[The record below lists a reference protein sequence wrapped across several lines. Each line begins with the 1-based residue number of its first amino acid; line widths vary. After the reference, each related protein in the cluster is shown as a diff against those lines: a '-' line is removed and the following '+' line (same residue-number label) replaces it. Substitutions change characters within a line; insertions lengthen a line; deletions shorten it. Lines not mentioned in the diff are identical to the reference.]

1 MSSNTGPAP
10 PYTGAPPSTA
20 EMMAEVQQLRT
31 TIRNLQ
37 AQMNARPAATTN
49 EGSNERDLG
58 EALKPPKP
66 EPFRGQAADVI
77 PFLTRMKA
85 HFRLY
90 KNKLNTPTKKLLYT
104 ASLIQGDA
112 KDWFEPILR
121 DFLEN
126 EEEAQDQDTQNIF
139 GNWDNFEQ
147 VLKDNFGVVN
157 EERQAAAELLALKQH
172 KSCAAYSAKFR
183 QLASKTEW
191 DDEALMEIYYR
202 GLKEEVKDELYLAD
216 RPEEGLTAYITMAIK
231 IDERQYERRRERANH
246 KRGNDFNPYYP
257 NQRRSDN
264 QGNSRNQGQRRGNRS
279 NNTMHGTQPG
289 PIVLGATQPGNNNN
303 RQRDMSKVK
312 CYNCNK
318 HGHIARNCPEPRK
331 PRDPNQGKQ
340 TLGLTRQQDPQMAI
354 RTQTLGMCRSGYD
367 AELCHHPGQS
377 LREVKEEQEERDAE
391 EQARAERRHESLRQA
406 SLRYKAKEETKQKRK
421 QYKAERRQNPE
432 HRAEENKKRREAE
445 QRKSLGEPQTLGV
458 IKEGK
463 AITPKTDKQAQS
475 SETIDDI
482 PTRTITQRDG
492 STLTVNTEKGYI
504 MRYEVPRFAKTEL
517 RKKEEAFNKERE
529 AGDKIRTYHYRHS
542 RNMGHRGGA
551 ARATARYLRKEDE
564 RIENKW
570 KQAYEPLFDEI
581 GTRMYLSPEDRC
593 IQGAREHR
601 DTQEL
606 EMIHVRAYHTND
618 AMNPL
623 HKEEKFNKQDDI
635 RTLPTHEEHAEV
647 SWVSCKAH
655 WCKIHEQ
662 AKLDNDCFPV
672 TIPGTPND
680 RPYLKNETEGYLVH
694 LWHDNLGV
702 AELRFNMAHYRQVH
716 KTKELL
722 NEARHSIRIIEEAE
736 REFEEATQGKY
747 ARKKAEFMKQREEWE
762 KEYQERISN
771 GQYDHLMKEPSVDD
785 TSSDTTEELQGQW
798 EADGLHLRSDP
809 VDLQRLNEVTITEDM
824 DSDESALEKEHI
836 FEPIDLREGFDQVP
850 INNEQS
856 GQGTTP
862 DRELKA
868 LVEFFEK
875 PRNTRGKPTDEQK
888 KVWKQYSRYEWELM
902 KERQELSK
910 EDHIEGYT
918 DPETC
923 HQSYLDNI
931 GALHDRQ
938 MTESERYEAR
948 LKTPEEQY
956 AELEEQF
963 QQQLFDDEF
972 INDCP
977 NGEGC
982 NDSECEQIHRDASGK
997 KREPYPL
1004 FNAEGQLFDYN
1015 DGIVDQEIDH
1025 LKVFIQGR
1033 NQGIDF
1039 DILPLDK
1046 EVDILL
1052 GINWLRRKNP
1062 HINWRTGQ
1070 VTFSS
1075 DADSDDETITT
1086 NNERSQTLTEE
1097 DSMGTREAKPS
1108 PPPKGAKHKYTK
1120 GKKRR
1125 NQHTLGLLRHQLHD
1139 LDEQLKL
1146 QKKLEEKEQQDRLKN
1161 IPEEYRIYEK
1171 LFKEE
1176 LETKVPQHSRWDHE
1190 IWLKT
1195 DDLPFQKIYNLNEKE
1210 LTTLKEYLE
1219 TELAKGNIRISTS
1232 SAGFPVMFVPKKNGK
1247 LRLVV
1252 DYRKLNALTIKDR
1265 TPLPLITEL
1274 KDRLQGK
1281 QIFTALDLKGAY
1293 NLIRIKEGDE
1303 WKTAF
1308 RTKFGLFEYLVM
1320 PFGLTNAPATFQRM
1334 INNVLRQYLDVFVV
1348 CYLDDILIFSDNE
1361 EEHKEHVHKV
1371 LKALQDANLLVEP
1384 EKSHFHVKE
1393 VDFLGHT
1400 ITPGEIRM
1408 ERKKISA
1415 VADWPLP
1422 TTVKEVQSFLGFA
1435 NYYRRFIK
1443 DFSRIANPLTE
1454 LTKKDRKFVW
1464 KQDAQAAFEALRQA
1478 ILSEPVLIMFDPN
1491 KEIELETDSSD
1502 FALGGQIGQR
1512 DDQGKLHPIA
1522 FYSHKL
1528 HGPELNYPIYD
1539 KEFLAIV
1546 NCFKEFRHYLMGS
1559 MHQIKVYTDHQNIS
1573 HFATTQELNRRQL
1586 RYAEYLC
1593 EFDFVIIHRKGSDN
1607 RRADAISRRPDYDTG
1622 TPKTKEQL
1630 LEKNQKGEYQ
1640 FTQPT
1645 QTLGWIQAAET
1656 KEIPGEPQEFIQ
1668 EFHAHPL
1675 HGHQGVTKT
1684 LKRLLQQG
1692 YQATRKL
1699 VEKVVKQC
1707 DICARTKTQRH
1718 KPYGELQPIEVA
1730 ERP

>member
-10 PYTGAPPSTA
+10 PYTGAPPSMA
-20 EMMAEVQQLRT
+20 EMMAEIHQMRSTINTLRARVNEQPT
-31 TIRNLQ
+31 AS
-37 AQMNARPAATTN
+37 AQTN
-49 EGSNERDLG
+49 NTGRDPG

-66 EPFRGQAADVI
+66 EPFKGQAADVV
-77 PFLTRMKA
+77 PFLTRMKGY
-85 HFRLY
+85 FRLFQ
-90 KNKLNTPTKKLLYT
+90 NRLDTPTKKVLFT
-104 ASLIQGDA
+104 APLIQGDA
-112 KDWFEPILR
+112 KDWWEPIMR
-121 DFLEN
+121 DFLDN
-126 EEEAQDQDTQNIF
+126 EEEMQDQETQNIF
-139 GNWDNFEQ
+139 TNWENFEKA
-147 VLKDNFGVVN
+147 LKDNFGVVN

-216 RPEEGLTAYITMAIK
+216 RPEDLTKYITMAIK
-231 IDERQYERRRERANH
+231 IDERQYERRREKANH

-257 NQRRSDN
+257 NQRRNDN
-264 QGNSRNQGQRRGNRS
+264 QGNSRNQGHRRGNRP
-279 NNTMHGTQPG
+279 NNTSYGTQSG
-289 PIVLGATQPGNNNN
+289 PMVLGAVQPGNNH
-303 RQRDMSKVK
+303 RQRDMSRIK

-318 HGHIARNCPEPRK
+318 HGHIARDCPEPRRA
-331 PRDPNQGKQ
+331 RDPNQGKH
-340 TLGLTRQQDPQMAI
+340 TLGLIRQQDPQMVM
-354 RTQTLGMCRSGYD
+354 RTQTLGMTRSGY
-367 AELCHHPGQS
+367 ETVPNYTIKFVEPEPESQPGRQ
-377 LREVKEEQEERDAE
+377 LRVLTEEEKEQQRIRRNEANSRCYFKRMQDPEKKAHER
-391 EQARAERRHESLRQA
+391 Q
-406 SLRYKAKEETKQKRK
+406 KQR
-421 QYKAERRQNPE
+421 ERRQKKKQD
-432 HRAEENKKRREAE
+432 AEKND
-445 QRKSLGEPQTLGV
+445 LGEPQTLGV
-458 IKEGK
+458 IREGK
-463 AITPKTDKQAQS
+463 TIPPKGDNQAQS
-475 SETIDDI
+475 SKAVDDI
-482 PTRTITQRDG
+482 PMKTITQRDG
-492 STLTVNTEKGYI
+492 STLTVDTEKGYTTK
-504 MRYEVPRFAKTEL
+504 YEAPRFAKTAL
-517 RKKEEAFNKERE
+517 QKKEEAVKKERE
-529 AGDKIRTYHYRHS
+529 AETKTRTYHKRHS
-542 RNMGHRGGA
+542 RSMGHRGGA
-551 ARATARYLRKEDE
+551 ARLAARYLRKEDE
-564 RIENKW
+564 RLENKW
-570 KQAYEPLFDEI
+570 KLPYEPLRDEV
-581 GTRMYLSPEDRC
+581 GKRMYLSPEDRY
-593 IQGAREHR
+593 IQGAKEHGN
-601 DTQEL
+601 TEGN
-606 EMIHVRAYHTND
+606 EEIYVRAYHQHD

-623 HKEEKFNKQDDI
+623 HREQKFNKDDDV
-635 RTLPTHEEHAEV
+635 RTLPTNPNHKDI
-647 SWVSCKAH
+647 SWVSCKYH
-655 WCKIHEQ
+655 WCEHHRQSKE
-662 AKLDNDCFPV
+662 DNDCFPV

-680 RPYLKNETEGYLVH
+680 NPYHEWETYGYSVYH
-694 LWHDNLGV
+694 WHENLGV
-702 AELRFNMAHYRQVH
+702 ATLRFNLAHYRQIH

-722 NEARHSIRIIEEAE
+722 EGIKHSQQLIEEAE
-736 REFEEATQGKY
+736 KEFEKATQGKY
-747 ARKKAEFMKQREEWE
+747 ADKKAEIMKQHQEWE
-762 KEYQERISN
+762 KEYQEKMAD
-771 GQYDHLMKEPSVDD
+771 GQYDHLMKKQISIEQIDHPIKWPSTNDA
-785 TSSDTTEELQGQW
+785 SSDTTEELQGQW
-798 EADGLHLRSDP
+798 EDDGLHLRNDP
-809 VDLQRLNEVTITEDM
+809 VDLQRRNEITTTEDT
-824 DSDESALEKEHI
+824 DSDESSLEKEHI
-836 FEPIDLREGFDQVP
+836 FKPVNLTEGFDQAP
-850 INNEQS
+850 INEEQP
-856 GQGTTP
+856 GQRITP
-862 DRELKA
+862 D
-868 LVEFFEK
+868 
-875 PRNTRGKPTDEQK
+875 
-888 KVWKQYSRYEWELM
+888 
-902 KERQELSK
+902 ER
-910 EDHIEGYT
+910 D
-918 DPETC
+918 
-923 HQSYLDNI
+923 
-931 GALHDRQ
+931 
-938 MTESERYEAR
+938 
-948 LKTPEEQY
+948 
-956 AELEEQF
+956 AELEEHF
-963 QQQLFDDEF
+963 QQQLFDEEF

-982 NDSECEQIHRDASGK
+982 NDSDCEEQRRERLGSPNALGLCKEPTPKRLVLKVRIKGKWLDAWIDCGAKRNFIDPKIVTRLKLPWRK
-997 KREPYPL
+997 KKDAYPL
-1004 FNAEGQLFDYN
+1004 INAEGQLFDYN
-1015 DGIVDQEIDH
+1015 DGIIDQEIDH
-1025 LKVFIQGR
+1025 LKVFIQGK

-1052 GINWLRRKNP
+1052 GIDWLRKKNP

-1097 DSMGTREAKPS
+1097 DSKGKREAKNS
-1108 PPPKGAKHKYTK
+1108 PPPTGARHKYMK

-1125 NQHTLGLLRHQLHD
+1125 NYQILGLLRTQLHD
-1139 LDEQLKL
+1139 LDKQLKL
-1146 QKKLEEKEQQDRLKN
+1146 QKKIEEKEQQDRLKN

-1348 CYLDDILIFSDNE
+1348 CYLDDILIFSDDE

-1415 VADWPLP
+1415 VADWPKP

-1443 DFSRIANPLTE
+1443 DFSKIANPLTE
-1454 LTKKDRKFVW
+1454 LTKKERKFIW
-1464 KQDAQAAFEALRQA
+1464 LPEAQDAFEQLRQA
-1478 ILSEPVLIMFDPN
+1478 ILSEPVLVMFDPN

-1586 RYAEYLC
+1586 RYAEYL
-1593 EFDFVIIHRKGSDN
+1593 
-1607 RRADAISRRPDYDTG
+1607 YD
-1622 TPKTKEQL
+1622 
-1630 LEKNQKGEYQ
+1630 
-1640 FTQPT
+1640 
-1645 QTLGWIQAAET
+1645 QTTTL
-1656 KEIPGEPQEFIQ
+1656 
-1668 EFHAHPL
+1668 AHPR
-1675 HGHQGVTKT
+1675 QKNNS
-1684 LKRLLQQG
+1684 
-1692 YQATRKL
+1692 
-1699 VEKVVKQC
+1699 
-1707 DICARTKTQRH
+1707 
-1718 KPYGELQPIEVA
+1718 
-1730 ERP
+1730 